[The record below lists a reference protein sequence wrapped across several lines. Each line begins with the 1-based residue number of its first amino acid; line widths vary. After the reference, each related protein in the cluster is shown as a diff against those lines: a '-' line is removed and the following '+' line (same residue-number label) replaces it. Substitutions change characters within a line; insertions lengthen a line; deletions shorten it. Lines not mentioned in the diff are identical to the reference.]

1 MILPKNYCLKMFLHM
16 IYKKIV
22 LKLKK
27 NKISA
32 LKRKLGPNKKIKSY
46 LSYMHSTKINGL
58 S

>member
-1 MILPKNYCLKMFLHM
+1 M
-16 IYKKIV
+16 IYRKIV
-22 LKLKK
+22 LKLKNFK
-27 NKISA
+27 KSA